1 MGKDATIA
9 VDSLKF
15 GLNMA
20 HSVIICDDSRFARN
34 QLARALPAGLAKE
47 LHHAENGREALALL
61 RARKG
66 ELLFLDLNMPDLDGY
81 QVLETIRRE
90 DLHCLVIVVSGDI
103 QPRAQQRI
111 MSLGALAFMR
121 KPLAASELQ
130 QQLLQYGLISE
141 LPTLSAPPAEEPPSQ
156 QIGYLESLQELINV
170 AMGQAANQMA
180 NLLNV
185 FIHLPIPALRL
196 CSRYQ
201 VMTELASWCQSD
213 GHCLVSQ
220 GFIGSNLAGEC
231 LIRLDRNDS
240 SKIQRLM
247 GQEEAEGDGHE
258 VLMEL
263 ATMLSSALLLG
274 LAEQLGFRLSHSHP
288 TMADN
293 LDDSHIPLADEH
305 NQPVLS
311 VSFTYSIPSQQ
322 LSCDLLLLFTEA
334 SLRPLEQR
342 LSLLVE

>member
-1 MGKDATIA
+1 
-9 VDSLKF
+9 
-15 GLNMA
+15 MA

-34 QLARALPAGLAKE
+34 QLARALPAGFAQD
-47 LHHAENGREALALL
+47 LHHAENGREALVLL
-61 RARKG
+61 RARRG

-103 QPRAQQRI
+103 QPKAQQRI
-111 MSLGALAFMR
+111 MGLGALAFMR
-121 KPLAASELQ
+121 KPMEASQLHQ
-130 QQLLQYGLISE
+130 LLLQYGLLSE
-141 LPTLSAPPAEEPPSQ
+141 LPDMAAPRPAVAGP

-196 CSRYQ
+196 CSRHQ
-201 VMTELASWCQSD
+201 VMTEVASWCQSES
-213 GHCLVSQ
+213 HCLISQ
-220 GFIGSNLAGEC
+220 GFIGSNMAGEC

-240 SKIQRLM
+240 GKILRLM
-247 GQEEAEGDGHE
+247 GQEEAEGDGLE

-263 ATMLSSALLLG
+263 AAMLSSALLLG

-293 LDDSHIPLADEH
+293 LDERHIPLADDH
-305 NQPVLS
+305 AQPVLS
-311 VSFTYSIPSQQ
+311 VNFTYTIPSQQ

-334 SLRPLEQR
+334 SLRPLERR

>member
-1 MGKDATIA
+1 
-9 VDSLKF
+9 
-15 GLNMA
+15 MA

-34 QLARALPAGLAKE
+34 QLARALPAGFARDLY
-47 LHHAENGREALALL
+47 HADNGREALALL
-61 RARKG
+61 RARKA

-103 QPRAQQRI
+103 QPKAQERI
-111 MSLGALAFMR
+111 LGLGALAFMR
-121 KPLAASELQ
+121 KPMEASQLHQ
-130 QQLLQYGLISE
+130 LLLQYGLLSE
-141 LPTLSAPPAEEPPSQ
+141 LPNATTAVAPGMTP

-185 FIHLPIPALRL
+185 FIHLPIPALKL
-196 CSRYQ
+196 CSRHQ
-201 VMTELASWCQSD
+201 VMTDVANWCLGGS
-213 GHCLVSQ
+213 HCVISQ

-231 LIRLDRNDS
+231 LIRLDRTDS
-240 SKIQRLM
+240 GKIVRLM

-274 LAEQLGFRLSHSHP
+274 LAEQLGFRFSHSHP

-293 LDDSHIPLADEH
+293 LDEDKIPLAADH
-305 NQPVLS
+305 AQPVLS
-311 VSFTYSIPSQQ
+311 VSFTYTIPSQQ

-334 SLRPLEQR
+334 SLRPLERR

>member
-1 MGKDATIA
+1 
-9 VDSLKF
+9 
-15 GLNMA
+15 MA

-34 QLARALPAGLAKE
+34 QLARALPAGFAQE
-47 LHHAENGREALALL
+47 LHHAGNGREALALL

-103 QPRAQQRI
+103 QPQAQQRI

-121 KPLAASELQ
+121 KPLATNQLHQ
-130 QQLLQYGLISE
+130 LLLQYGLLSE
-141 LPTLSAPPAEEPPSQ
+141 LPAPGEPAAASLGNQPV
-156 QIGYLESLQELINV
+156 GYLESLQELLNV

-196 CSRYQ
+196 CSRHQ
-201 VMTELASWCQSD
+201 VMTEVANWCQSES
-213 GHCLVSQ
+213 HCLVSQ

-231 LIRLDRNDS
+231 LIRLDRNDGD
-240 SKIQRLM
+240 KILRLM

-288 TMADN
+288 TMANN
-293 LDDSHIPLADEH
+293 LDDSHIPLADDH
-305 NQPVLS
+305 ALPVLS
-311 VSFTYSIPSQQ
+311 VNFTYTIPSQQ